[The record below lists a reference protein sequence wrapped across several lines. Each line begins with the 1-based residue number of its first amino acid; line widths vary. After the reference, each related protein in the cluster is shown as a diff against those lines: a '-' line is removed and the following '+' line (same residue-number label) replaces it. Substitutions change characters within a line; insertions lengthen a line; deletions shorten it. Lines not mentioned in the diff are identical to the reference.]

1 MNKSDL
7 KIKLT
12 FIEGLKGVV
21 VDEIKEKT
29 TFNVIDTK
37 NNEIYLNFNE
47 NFDDLF
53 NLRSVSYISLITE
66 NQEFNPTYISKHKS
80 ILGNLI
86 NLVLRSKS
94 KLFKTFKISCA
105 GSDSPEIKDI
115 IKYIES
121 EYKLEQSSE
130 ADLKIY
136 IAKIIDTWE
145 IGVQAT
151 KRPLSVR
158 DYKVCNMS
166 GAMDP
171 TVAYSLNYL
180 CGVDKKKTYLNIFSG
195 SATLLIEA
203 GLSSDNLDTLIGF
216 DNNKTHLSMAYQNIR
231 KAGLIKKIKLYE
243 KDIYSSPNIG
253 KFEVI
258 VADLPFG
265 MVISKNEDLGKLYKA
280 FVDYSDQSLDVGGT
294 IGVYTSE
301 AELFKEI
308 IKKSDFKVVNNLK
321 LKLVTN
327 VGSYIYP
334 EIFICKKK

>member
-1 MNKSDL
+1 MNKSNL
-7 KIKLT
+7 EIKLT
-12 FIEGLKGVV
+12 FIEGLKDVV

-29 TFNVIDTK
+29 TFNITSTK
-37 NNEIYLNFNE
+37 INEIYLDFND
-47 NFDDLF
+47 NYNDLLD
-53 NLRSVSYISLITE
+53 LRSVNYVNIISE
-66 NQEFNPTYISKHKS
+66 NPEYNPTYISKHKS

-86 NLVLRSKS
+86 NEVLRNKT
-94 KLFKTFKISCA
+94 KIFKTFKISCA

-121 EYKLEQSSE
+121 EYKFEQSLV

-136 IAKIIDTWE
+136 MAKIGDTWE

-171 TVAYSLNYL
+171 TIAYSLNYL
-180 CGVDKKKTYLNIFSG
+180 CGIDKKKTYLNIFSG

-243 KDIYSSPNIG
+243 KDIYSFPNIG

-265 MVISKNEDLGKLYKA
+265 MVISKNEDLSKLYKT
-280 FVDYSDQSLDVGGT
+280 FLDYSDQTLDIGGT

-327 VGSYIYP
+327 VESYIYP

>member
-1 MNKSDL
+1 MNKPDL

-12 FIEGLKGVV
+12 FIEGLKDIVAN
-21 VDEIKEKT
+21 EIKEKT
-29 TFNVIDTK
+29 AFNVISVKTDEVYV
-37 NNEIYLNFNE
+37 NYNE
-47 NFDDLF
+47 NYDDLL
-53 NLRSVSYISLITE
+53 NLRSVGYVSIISE
-66 NQEFNPTYISKHKS
+66 NPEFNPTYISKHKS

-86 NLVLRSKS
+86 NEVLRNKS
-94 KLFKTFKISCA
+94 RIFKTFKISCA
-105 GSDSPEIKDI
+105 GSDSPEVKDI

-121 EYKLEQSSE
+121 EYMLEQNLE
-130 ADLKIY
+130 ADLKIN
-136 IAKIIDTWE
+136 IAKIDDTWE

-158 DYKVCNMS
+158 DYKIRNMS
-166 GAMDP
+166 GAMDS
-171 TVAYSLNYL
+171 TIAYSLNSL
-180 CGVDKKKTYLNIFSG
+180 CGIENKKSYLNIFSG

-203 GLSSDNLDTLIGF
+203 GLSSNNLDTLVGF

-231 KAGLIKKIKLYE
+231 KAGLIKKIRLYE
-243 KDIYSSPNIG
+243 KDIYNFSDIG

-265 MVISKNEDLGKLYKA
+265 MVISKNEDLNKLYKS
-280 FVDYSDQSLDVGGT
+280 FVDYSAKALDIGGT
-294 IGVYTSE
+294 LGVYTSE
-301 AELFKEI
+301 TELFKGI
-308 IKKSDFKVVNNLK
+308 IKNSDFKVVNNLK